1 MVNKQ
6 KTKKINKL
14 KPRSILKRSKL
25 SKKKYSLKRPRK
37 NLLKN
42 NPKIKLKFKSN
53 PKTKKYIKTKHLSM
67 GGSLYYD
74 EYGFHIMKNIDLK
87 LDKILK
93 NKKIFRMF
101 QNRFFLRNKKRQNQ
115 LKFINENKD
124 IGFKLLL
131 KEVFNIM
138 NIPATIS
145 NFVGMN
151 LFKAKVYRGRLRG
164 MTESLSQNKYIR
176 PYYPKY
182 KVFQKPLDRCTI
194 LYFYKIPNE
203 DELNLELIFGI
214 QKKKKSLFHLDKL
227 RLSEKKIK
235 TTSSIEIK
243 EKMAILVKYDTYYKF
258 KMNKITLKEPL
269 IILEIN
275 LRCGKEA
282 FDVTLNN

>member
-14 KPRSILKRSKL
+14 KPRTVLKRSKL

-37 NLLKN
+37 NLLKTYTKN
-42 NPKIKLKFKSN
+42 KSKS
-53 PKTKKYIKTKHLSM
+53 KTNTKTKHVLG

-74 EYGFHIMKNIDLK
+74 EYGFHIMENIDLD
-87 LDKILK
+87 LDKILN

-101 QNRFFLRNKKRQNQ
+101 QNRYFNNFNLKRNKQ

-124 IGFKLLL
+124 IGINSLL

-138 NIPATIS
+138 NIPPTIS
-145 NFVGMN
+145 NLMAMN
-151 LFKAKVYRGRLRG
+151 LVKTRVNRGRLRG
-164 MTESLSQNKYIR
+164 MTESLSQNKYVR
-176 PYYPKY
+176 PYYPSPDGI
-182 KVFQKPLDRCTI
+182 FSKPKDRCTV

-203 DELNLELIFGI
+203 NTLNLELIFGV
-214 QKKKKSLFHLDKL
+214 QKKKKSLFPLNKKI
-227 RLSEKKIK
+227 LSRKKIK
-235 TTSSIEIK
+235 TTSSVEIK
-243 EKMAILVKYDTYYKF
+243 EKMAILVKYDTYYKL
-258 KMNKITLKEPL
+258 KMNKVTLKEPL

-275 LRCGKEA
+275 LRCGKEV